1 MELTIKQN
9 QGLDIALQRYKDR
22 EKYTIISGYA
32 GTGKST
38 LVSFIIDALG
48 SCGIDPDEDVCFAC
62 YTGKACQVLLNM
74 GNKNV
79 CTLHKLLYDHVPK
92 PDGGWIRKPKSSID
106 YKIIIVDEVS
116 MAPKKLMDALFK
128 HNVHVICLGDP
139 FQLPPIDK
147 DSDHH
152 LLDNPH
158 IFLDEIMRQAA
169 ESEIIQLA
177 TKIRN
182 FEPFTASE
190 FSGKEVKI
198 FNQKDLSTGM
208 LMWGDQVIVGTN
220 ATRIMINKTMRDE
233 LGRVGGPQ
241 NGDKVI
247 CLRNYWD
254 VCSMDGDPLVNG
266 TIGYLKN
273 PFENF
278 FRLPYWFNM
287 NNPGARDIPI
297 ILSGFISDVDEDY
310 GSLAMDKKLILEG
323 ERTLDWKTIY
333 RLNKSEKTKHLVP
346 FEFTYGYAITC
357 HKAQGSQFPKV
368 VIYEEGFPFAKEE
381 HARWLYT
388 ACTRAS
394 EKVVLLR

>member
-1 MELTIKQN
+1 
-9 QGLDIALQRYKDR
+9 
-22 EKYTIISGYA
+22 
-32 GTGKST
+32 
-38 LVSFIIDALG
+38 
-48 SCGIDPDEDVCFAC
+48 
-62 YTGKACQVLLNM
+62 M
-74 GNKNV
+74 GNRNV
-79 CTLHKLLYDHVPK
+79 STLHKLLYEHIPK
-92 PDGGWIRKPKSSID
+92 KDGGWIRKPKSTID
-106 YKIIIVDEVS
+106 YKVVIVDEVS
-116 MAPKKLMDALFK
+116 MAPKKLIDELFR

-147 DSDHH
+147 DSDNH

-182 FEPFTASE
+182 FEPFSAND
-190 FSGKEVKI
+190 FLGKEVKI

-220 ATRIMINKTMRDE
+220 ATRILINKTIRNE
-233 LGRVGGPQ
+233 LGRTDRPED
-241 NGDKVI
+241 GDKVI

-287 NNPGARDIPI
+287 SNPAARDIPI
-297 ILSGFISDVDEDY
+297 IISGFISDANEDY
-310 GSLAMDKKLILEG
+310 SSLAMDKKLILE
-323 ERTLDWKTIY
+323 EEKTLDWKTTY
-333 RLNKSEKTKHLVP
+333 RLGKSEKTKHLIP

-357 HKAQGSQFPKV
+357 HKAQGSTFKNV
-368 VIYEEGFPFAKEE
+368 VVYEEGFPFAKEE

-388 ACTRAS
+388 ACTRSS
-394 EKVVLLR
+394 EKLVLLR